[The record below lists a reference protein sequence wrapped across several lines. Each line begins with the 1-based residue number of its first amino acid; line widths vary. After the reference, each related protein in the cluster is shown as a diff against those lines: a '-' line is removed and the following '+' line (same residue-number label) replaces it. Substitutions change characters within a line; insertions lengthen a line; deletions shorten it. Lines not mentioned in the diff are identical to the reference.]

1 MAIIKEG
8 MDAKVSKRDPPAMR
22 RFPVNSS
29 RRSRRV
35 ANENLWFLAKREGM
49 VQNVIMHHK
58 TNQ

>member
-1 MAIIKEG
+1 MALING

-22 RFPVNSS
+22 RYPINSS
-29 RRSRRV
+29 NRSRKV